1 MITGRSYTRYPMVKL
16 RFKGLFVVLGKTGI
30 LILFFLVTEK
40 TIAQPHALKLL
51 TMDEAVKSA
60 LANNP
65 NARNAEL
72 KVQLANA
79 QKLSIAVFGN
89 TEINYKYGQQYSA
102 ANDNY
107 FEFVQ
112 NFGSPVTSLR
122 KGNYVKEIIK
132 VSEYEQRLS
141 IKKLTVEV
149 KSAYMNVIYHRNRL
163 KILRDEAKLYTDFIR
178 NVGLYYGLG
187 ETNLLD
193 KTMAETQYADMQNQ
207 QFQAEQDY
215 QIAINQLQQIIYT
228 NDNLLPTDSIFEMY
242 SIEFKRVGPDKFF
255 PIGHLSYYEGVYHV
269 RQSELQ
275 IERSKFFPEI
285 HAGYFT
291 HEIDKVKGFNG
302 FKVGV
307 SFPLWFLPQ
316 KAKTKEALIN
326 RDIAQNELE
335 YQKFTMNKTIESL
348 KLQLDKLYVQISYFR
363 ENALN
368 QADLMIKTA
377 LTKFTRQEIEYLE
390 YLQSLS
396 GARKIK
402 IDYLEAIRQYNLAAI
417 QLEYYIN

>member
-1 MITGRSYTRYPMVKL
+1 MITGRSYTLYPMVKL
-16 RFKGLFVVLGKTGI
+16 RFKRLFFVLGKTGI
-30 LILFFLVTEK
+30 LILFFLITEK
-40 TIAQPHALKLL
+40 IVAQPHALKIL
-51 TMDEAVKSA
+51 TMDEAVQSA

-65 NARNAEL
+65 NAKNAKL

-79 QKLSIAVFGN
+79 KKLSIVVFGN
-89 TEINYKYGQQYSA
+89 TEINYKHGQLYSA

-112 NFGSPVTSLR
+112 NFGSPVTSIR

-149 KSAYMNVIYHRNRL
+149 KSSYMNLIYHRNRL

-193 KTMAETQYADMQNQ
+193 KIKAETQYADMQNQ

-215 QIAINQLQQIIYT
+215 QIAINQLQQIVYT

-255 PIGHLSYYEGVYHV
+255 PLGHLSYYEGVYLV
-269 RQSELQ
+269 CQSELQ

-326 RDIAQNELE
+326 CDLAQNEFE
-335 YQKFTMNKTIESL
+335 YQKFTLNKTIESL
-348 KLQLDKLYVQISYFR
+348 KLQLDKLYVQISFFR

-377 LTKFTRQEIEYLE
+377 FTQFTKQEIEYLE

-402 IDYLEAIRQYNLAAI
+402 LDYLEAIRQYNLAAI

>member
-1 MITGRSYTRYPMVKL
+1 MVNGGSYTRYPMVKL
-16 RFKGLFVVLGKTGI
+16 RIKSLFILLEKTGI
-30 LILFFLVTEK
+30 LILLFLLTEK
-40 TIAQPHALKLL
+40 TVAQTHALKTL
-51 TMDEAVKSA
+51 TMEEAVKSA

-65 NARNAEL
+65 ISKNTEL

-79 QKLSIAVFGN
+79 KKLSIIAIGN
-89 TEINYKYGQQYSA
+89 TEVNYKYGQLYSA

-107 FEFVQ
+107 FEVVQ

-122 KGNYVKEIIK
+122 KGNYVKEVIK
-132 VSEYEQRLS
+132 VSEYEQKLS

-149 KSAYMNVIYHRNRL
+149 KSAYMNLIFHRNRL
-163 KILRDEAKLYTDFIR
+163 KILRDEAGLYTDFIR
-178 NVGLYYGLG
+178 NVGLYYGSG

-193 KTMAETQYADMQNQ
+193 KTMAETQYADIQNQ
-207 QFQAEQDY
+207 KFQAEQDY
-215 QIAINQLQQIIYT
+215 QIAINQLQQIVYT
-228 NDNLLPTDSIFEMY
+228 NDNLLPADSIFDMY
-242 SIEFKRVGPDKFF
+242 SIEFKRVGSDKFF
-255 PIGHLSYYEGVYHV
+255 ALSHLSYYEGVYLV
-269 RQSELQ
+269 RQSELH

-307 SFPLWFLPQ
+307 SFPLWFAPQ
-316 KAKTKEALIN
+316 KAKTKEAIIN
-326 RDIAQNELE
+326 GDIAQNELE
-335 YQKFTMNKTIESL
+335 YQKFTINKTIESL

-368 QADLMIKTA
+368 QADLIIKTA
-377 LTKFTRQEIEYLE
+377 LTKFNNQEIEYLE
-390 YLQSLS
+390 YLQNLS
-396 GARKIK
+396 AARKIK
-402 IDYLEAIRQYNLAAI
+402 LDYLESIRQYNLAAI